1 MANHSAWPSG
11 LKLAENVISAQQE
24 ADLIALIEAAGLV
37 YPPYDPG
44 NRRASASYG
53 YKYDYAADTFRK
65 CPEMPDAFLQLR
77 EKAAAF
83 VGVSPE
89 DIPEVLLNRYEQGA
103 VIQPHR
109 DKPHWEHVVGI
120 SLGEAVPMHFTHG
133 DELVEVMLTRRSMYL
148 LAGDAR
154 YVWDHSLPPATG
166 TRYSITYRSFSDEG
180 RKLFAQAA

>member
-1 MANHSAWPSG
+1 MANQVAWPSG
-11 LKLAENVISAQQE
+11 LKLLEDVISAQDE

-53 YKYDYAADTFRK
+53 YKYDFAADTFRK
-65 CPEMPDAFLQLR
+65 CAEMPEAFLHLR

-83 VGVSPE
+83 AGVSPQ

-120 SLGEAVPMHFTHG
+120 SLGEAVPMHFTLG
-133 DELVEVMLTRRSMYL
+133 DELVEVMLQPRSMYL
-148 LAGDAR
+148 LADEAR
-154 YVWDHSLPPATG
+154 YVWNHSLPPATG
-166 TRYSITYRSFSDEG
+166 TRYSITYRSFSEEG
-180 RKLFAQAA
+180 RKLFAEAA

>member
-1 MANHSAWPSG
+1 MANHAVWPSG
-11 LKLAENVISAQQE
+11 LKLVEDVISAEEE
-24 ADLIALIEAAGLV
+24 AELIALIEAAGLV
-37 YPPYDPG
+37 YPPYDPD

-65 CPEMPDAFLQLR
+65 CPDMPETFLQLR

-83 VGVSPE
+83 ASVDPA
-89 DIPEVLLNRYEQGA
+89 DIPEALLNRYEEGA

-120 SLGEAVPMHFTHG
+120 SLGEAVPMHFTRG
-133 DELVEVMLTRRSMYL
+133 EERVAVMLPRRSMYL
-148 LAGDAR
+148 LADDAR
-154 YVWDHSLPPATG
+154 HAWDHSLPPATG

-180 RKLFAQAA
+180 RKLFAAAA